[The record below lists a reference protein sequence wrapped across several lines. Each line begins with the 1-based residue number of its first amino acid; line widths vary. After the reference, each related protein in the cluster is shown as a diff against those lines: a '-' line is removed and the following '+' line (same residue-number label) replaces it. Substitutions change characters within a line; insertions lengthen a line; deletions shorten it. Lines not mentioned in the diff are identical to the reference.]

1 MKRSF
6 LPVAPAVAALSARRS
21 VALAFLI
28 GAVLLLALVSC
39 GKPPTPTPE
48 PVTVRLA
55 LPVAD
60 QDQAKKLAE
69 QFGKAHPGVTVE
81 LVPRRWDVLTGV
93 DPATADVVLTTQFAL
108 DELRRRGLL
117 ISLDPLIAGDKEL
130 DQADFLPTALKMFV
144 DNGKTWA
151 LPAGLDV
158 QVLYFNKDLFDRRG
172 VPYPTE
178 KWTRDDFAQ
187 AARKLSDGATGVFGY
202 AVVTDFLDPIL
213 FVYQHGG
220 RLFDD
225 LQSPTRTTF
234 TDPKTVEA
242 VDWYARL
249 LREPG
254 VVLTAQ
260 NAQEVGAGNVQYTV
274 RSGKVGMWIASLSA
288 RGGRL
293 ERGPWPMK
301 WGMAPLPADARAAT
315 MATAAGY
322 GITTQCKRS
331 VTCWQLAVFM
341 SKQPIATFAP
351 ARRSLVK
358 AVTGQDVEVARIAQ
372 AAADN
377 SLMIRAGDLNRLEKA
392 IEAFMAAVEAVVADR
407 ASAAEALAA
416 AQQQSPMP

>member
-1 MKRSF
+1 MKRSP
-6 LPVAPAVAALSARRS
+6 LSVIHRPGGRAPARR
-21 VALAFLI
+21 V
-28 GAVLLLALVSC
+28 VLLLVIATVLALAGC
-39 GKPPTPTPE
+39 GRPPTPTPE
-48 PVTVRLA
+48 PVTVRLV
-55 LPVAD
+55 LPMAD

-69 QFGKAHPGVTVE
+69 QFGQAHPGVTVE
-81 LVPRRWDVLTGV
+81 LVPRRWDVLTGA

-130 DQADFLPTALKMFV
+130 NPADFLPNALKMFV

-178 KWTRDDFAQ
+178 RWTRDDFAQ
-187 AARKLSDGATGVFGY
+187 AARRLSDPAAGVFGY

-260 NAQEVGAGNVQYTV
+260 NAQAAAAGNVQYAL
-274 RSGKVGMWIASLSA
+274 RAGKVGMWIASLAA

-293 ERGPWPMK
+293 ERGPWPLK
-301 WGMAPLPADARAAT
+301 WGMVPLPADARAAT
-315 MATAAGY
+315 MATATGY
-322 GITTQCKRS
+322 GITTQCKKTL
-331 VTCWQLAVFM
+331 TCWQLAVFM

-358 AVTGQDVEVARIAQ
+358 AMTGQDVEVARIAQ

-377 SLMIRAGDLNRLEKA
+377 SLMIRAGDLNKLEQA
-392 IEAFMAAVEAVVADR
+392 IEVFMAAVEKVVADQT
-407 ASAAEALAA
+407 SAAEALAA

>member
-1 MKRSF
+1 MVPSRSTINV
-6 LPVAPAVAALSARRS
+6 PGALKS
-21 VALAFLI
+21 VRHLA
-28 GAVLLLALVSC
+28 LLLSVGAILLLVLVGC

-48 PVTVRLA
+48 PVTIRLA
-55 LPVAD
+55 LPAAD
-60 QDQAKKLAE
+60 QDQVQKLVE
-69 QFGKAHPGVTVE
+69 QFARTHPGVTVE
-81 LVPRRWDVLTGV
+81 LVPRRWDALTGV

-117 ISLDPLIAGDKEL
+117 ISLDPLIAGDKDL
-130 DQADFLPTALKMFV
+130 NQADFLPNVLKMFV
-144 DNGKTWA
+144 DSGKTWA

-172 VPYPTE
+172 VPYPTQG
-178 KWTRDDFAQ
+178 WTRADFEQ
-187 AARKLSDGATGVFGY
+187 AARKLSDPTAGIFGY

-225 LQSPTRTTF
+225 LQAPTRTTF
-234 TDPKTVEA
+234 TDPKTIEA

-260 NAQEVGAGNVQYTV
+260 NAQQMGAGNVQYPL
-274 RSGKVGMWIASLSA
+274 RAGKVGMWIASLSA
-288 RGGRL
+288 RGGRF
-293 ERGPWPMK
+293 ERGPWPIK
-301 WGMAPLPADARAAT
+301 WGMAPLPADARSAT

-322 GITTQCKRS
+322 GITTQCKKS
-331 VTCWQLAVFM
+331 LTCWQLAVFL

-351 ARRSLVK
+351 ARRSLIK
-358 AVTGQDVEVARIAQ
+358 TMTGQDVEVARIAQ

-377 SLMIRAGDLNRLEKA
+377 SLMIRAGDLNKLEKA
-392 IEAFMAAVEAVVADR
+392 IEAFMAAVEAVVADK
-407 ASAAEALAA
+407 ASAAEALAI

>member
-1 MKRSF
+1 M
-6 LPVAPAVAALSARRS
+6 LPLLMAV
-21 VALAFLI
+21 
-28 GAVLLLALVSC
+28 VLLLALVGC

-48 PVTVRLA
+48 PVTIRLA
-55 LPVAD
+55 LPAAD

-69 QFGKAHPGVTVE
+69 EFAKAHPGVTVE

-117 ISLDPLIAGDKEL
+117 VGLDPLMAGDKDL
-130 DQADFLPTALKMFV
+130 NQADFLPNVLKMFV
-144 DNGKTWA
+144 ENGKTWA

-172 VPYPTE
+172 VPYPAE
-178 KWTRDDFAQ
+178 GWTRADFEQ
-187 AARKLSDGATGVFGY
+187 AARRLSDPAAGLFGY

-260 NAQEVGAGNVQYTV
+260 NAQELGAGNVQYPL
-274 RSGKVGMWIASLSA
+274 RSGKVGMWIAALSA
-288 RGGRL
+288 RGGRF
-293 ERGPWPMK
+293 ERGPWPIK
-301 WGMAPLPADARAAT
+301 WGMAPLPADARSAT

-322 GITTQCKRS
+322 GITTQCKRTL
-331 VTCWQLAVFM
+331 TCWQLAVFM

-351 ARRSLVK
+351 ARRSLIK
-358 AVTGQDVEVARIAQ
+358 AMTGQDVEVARIAQ

-377 SLMIRAGDLNRLEKA
+377 SLMIRTGDLNRLEKA
-392 IEAFMAAVEAVVADR
+392 IQVFMAAVEAVVTDK